1 MNKQNI
7 YVNKYLMH
15 IDNQY
20 NLDFV
25 EQYNSPYLIPTKIFD
40 YGDQYMFEFNLD
52 GFELLSY
59 YRIYD
64 KADRFRLLLNL
75 SKLYTITNEIV
86 FHLHP
91 DNIAIDDTLSPK
103 ILVRDININ
112 NDIDFIAEFKIMIAY
127 ILADNVT
134 YDEVYNVG
142 VLGLVKYGNI
152 KKYIDLNNIDDIV
165 AQLQVDYQ
173 EYVEQQHT
181 KMKTISKNKY
191 RNLRWFFYVSLVGL
205 IILIGTTL
213 YLYNQNHI
221 YQVRNELRTNYIND
235 NLTKV
240 IDNSTK
246 LSMKQLSAEDKYI
259 ISSAFIKSS
268 TLDEQQKTNALKE
281 IKIDGNEKVLN
292 YWTYLARNDYAKA
305 YEEGTLIGNY
315 SYRGYVLLLYLD
327 YLEHGENVTP
337 EQIKEKD
344 AVKKELEKLAKEDQ
358 KE

>member
-7 YVNKYLMH
+7 YVKKYLLH

-25 EQYNSPYLIPTKIFD
+25 EQYNSQYLVPTKIFD

-52 GFELLSY
+52 GYELLSN

-103 ILVRDININ
+103 VLVRDININ

-152 KKYIDLNNIDDIV
+152 KKYIDLDNIDDIV
-165 AQLQVDYQ
+165 AQLQEDYQ

-181 KMKTISKNKY
+181 KMKTISKNEY

-221 YQVRNELRTNYIND
+221 YQVRNELRTNFIND

-268 TLDEQQKTNALKE
+268 TLDEQQKTNALKD

-305 YEEGTLIGNY
+305 YEEGTLIGND

-344 AVKKELEKLAKEDQ
+344 AVKKELEKLAKEDL